1 MGVKED
7 KAVLLEK
14 LMAIQDAETAK
25 PPQEMDAQL
34 VCECSA
40 YILELD
46 GEAMPT
52 DVQLEEKQEK
62 LLRKL
67 FGDAKKPHRV
77 KGILRK
83 VCIAAVFL
91 LLVAAL
97 SVAIT
102 PLSNGDETLLERFGY
117 YLTVIL
123 RPGESIDFGPE
134 TLQNLGACVEYASVE
149 EFVCETNAD
158 ILVPTEM
165 PEGYFIKSVSLTAK
179 SEKVHQQVVFVTN
192 APARVSVSCTWNK
205 GVDDVYRHSCRR
217 IEQVGQYLCYFTV
230 DPGKKQCNFTYKGNE
245 YILTA
250 DSYADLYRMIANM
263 KGSLEE

>member
-1 MGVKED
+1 MKLGQKNGITFLSGYSGVPSTSRIIPLELRYSYFYKGFDNDGFFTFAEGGIGLKIESEFD
-7 KAVLLEK
+7 TFPAYMAVLGAGYRLK
-14 LMAIQDAETAK
+14 L
-25 PPQEMDAQL
+25 
-34 VCECSA
+34 S
-40 YILELD
+40 
-46 GEAMPT
+46 
-52 DVQLEEKQEK
+52 
-62 LLRKL
+62 
-67 FGDAKKPHRV
+67 
-77 KGILRK
+77 
-83 VCIAAVFL
+83 
-91 LLVAAL
+91 
-97 SVAIT
+97 
-102 PLSNGDETLLERFGY
+102 
-117 YLTVIL
+117 
-123 RPGESIDFGPE
+123 PGASIDFGPE

-245 YILTA
+245 YVLTA